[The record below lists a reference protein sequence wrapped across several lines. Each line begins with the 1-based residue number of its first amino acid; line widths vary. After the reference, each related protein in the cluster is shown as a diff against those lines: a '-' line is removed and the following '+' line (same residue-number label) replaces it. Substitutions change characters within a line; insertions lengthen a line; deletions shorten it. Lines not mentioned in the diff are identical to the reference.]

1 MNYGYEEEGNL
12 AIDEA
17 IELSR
22 EFGSDTDSKFVNGV
36 LDKALKHE

>member
-17 IELSR
+17 IAELAS
-22 EFGSDTDSKFVNGV
+22 NGDYL
-36 LDKALKHE
+36 LD